1 MTYRMEAVGFIR
13 RGRSGPVVEV
23 DPAYR
28 DALQGLEGFSH
39 VLVLYWFDRND
50 TPEKRGTL
58 LVHPRKNHALPL
70 TGVFATRSPRRP
82 NPVAID
88 VAKILSVDGRRVCI
102 DKTDAMDGTPVI
114 DLKPYIPG
122 SDAVPDAAVPEWV
135 QRTGGGGDG

>member
-1 MTYRMEAVGFIR
+1 MTYRMKAVGLIR

-23 DPAYR
+23 DPAYS
-28 DALQGLEGFSH
+28 DALKGLEGFSH
-39 VLVLYWFDRND
+39 VLILYWFDRND
-50 TPEKRGTL
+50 TPEKRETL
-58 LVHPRKNHALPL
+58 LVHPRKNPALPL

-82 NPVAID
+82 NLVAIN

-135 QRTGGGGDG
+135 HRRGGGGDG